1 MKNKFLMGLLSLAI
15 SCALWMYV
23 ALVVSPETEA
33 TYENIP
39 VVMDGTSVLDSRD
52 LMIISDTN
60 LKVNLKL
67 LGNRQDLNKLNSS
80 NITILADLSQITEP
94 GEHNVKYSIFYPG
107 TVQSG
112 TIDPVEKNPQYVT
125 VVVAERGKKTIPVEV
140 RSVGSVPEN
149 FIADKAVQDISSI
162 TLTGPKDVVDQIAY
176 ARIVIDMTDRTT
188 SFSNIYQYA
197 LYDAEGRSI
206 ENNKYIT
213 ASATDIRVDVKIDQ
227 LKKVKLV
234 YTVLEGG
241 GIGADDVT
249 ITPMDMERTWITVR
263 GSQAVLAKLNEI
275 HVGTIDL
282 SQITSSRNIAFSIKM
297 PEGVENFSEIYT
309 VEYHVDI
316 PDLPILEVRDFSV
329 DNDQFI
335 LENVPEHV
343 MVKIYSQTCPV
354 RLRGPADI
362 LEQLTAENIR
372 VIVDYEAQDVIQP
385 GNDVWQLRF
394 EIVDADGNIIT
405 DVGVVPP
412 ENAGSDYRYT
422 VNVRVETQDEDTN
435 EKWNRP

>member
-23 ALVVSPETEA
+23 ALVVSPETED

-39 VVMDGTSVLDSRD
+39 VVMDGTSVLDGRN

-60 LKVNLKL
+60 LKVDLKL

-112 TIDPVEKNPQYVT
+112 TIEPLEKNPQFVT
-125 VVVAERGKKTIPVEV
+125 VVVAERSKKTIPVEV
-140 RSVGSVPEN
+140 KSIGSVPEN

-162 TLTGPKDVVDQIAY
+162 TLTGPKDVIDQVSY
-176 ARIVIDMTDRTT
+176 ARIVIDMTDRIT
-188 SFSNIYQYA
+188 SFSNTYQYA
-197 LYDAEGRSI
+197 LYDAQGQRI
-206 ENNKYIT
+206 ENNKHIT

-227 LKKVKLV
+227 LKKVKLE
-234 YTVLEGG
+234 YTVLDGG
-241 GIGADDVT
+241 GIGADDVN
-249 ITPMDMERTWITVR
+249 ITPVDMEQTWITVR
-263 GSQAVLAKLNEI
+263 GSQRVLANLDTI
-275 HVGTIDL
+275 HVGVIDL
-282 SQITSSRNIAFSIKM
+282 SQITNSRTVTFNIQM

-309 VEYHVDI
+309 VEYHVEI
-316 PDLPILEVRDFSV
+316 PDLPILEYRDFSV

-335 LENVPEHV
+335 LENVPSN
-343 MVKIYSQTCPV
+343 MTVKIYSQTCPV
-354 RLRGPADI
+354 RLRGPADV
-362 LEQLTAENIR
+362 LAQLTADNIR
-372 VIVDYEAQDVIQP
+372 VIVDYAAQDAIQP

-394 EIVDADGNIIT
+394 EIVDDEGNAIT
-405 DVGVVPP
+405 EVGVVPP
-412 ENAGSDYRYT
+412 EGADSDYRYT
-422 VNVRVETQDEDTN
+422 VNVRVETQSEDAG
-435 EKWNRP
+435 E